1 MFSCI
6 TSVMCE
12 PWLRNKWGTLFYS
25 CCFYFQLLNYCFKMK
40 IWCMDWLEVGKNM
53 TVVYIMKLFSLL
65 LDTDVNS
72 VFSYITF

>member
-1 MFSCI
+1 
-6 TSVMCE
+6 
-12 PWLRNKWGTLFYS
+12 
-25 CCFYFQLLNYCFKMK
+25 MK